1 MDEHRYKNKEASSAF
16 GETELVSSVKQRFD
30 LRIDGAAKQK
40 KQGECGYGNIQKPTK
55 KEFRG
60 GFFFYKRYINV
71 LKKLCNK
78 KIHAIF
84 HFKIS
89 FLIQDISVAQW

>member
-40 KQGECGYGNIQKPTK
+40 KQGECGHIQKPTK
-55 KEFRG
+55 RKFRV
-60 GFFFYKRYINV
+60 GFFFFTRGI
-71 LKKLCNK
+71 LM
-78 KIHAIF
+78 F
-84 HFKIS
+84 
-89 FLIQDISVAQW
+89 